1 VHLCVYTCINRLV
14 RVCVN
19 VCLCVR
25 VTRTYDRVWQSGMP
39 QHYTKERNS
48 ESDCIALCSAH
59 GYWLPALQ
67 VGRLSRTVD
76 THPPHIPRSPAKS
89 AVYQHSQLTANL
101 ACVEAICHKTCVIM
115 RTQGCKAPTF
125 CIHTH
130 ACTAICIYTHT
141 HTHIHMQPPPPLPQ
155 AFTPAVPCL
164 CCPPTTIYIHTHSHT
179 HTHTQTYPPP
189 SSFHTC
195 SALSLLSAYDHLHPH
210 THSHSHTHTHTHTHT
225 RKHTHP
231 PSSFHTCSALSLLS
245 ALLSMLRLLLPPRA

>member
-1 VHLCVYTCINRLV
+1 MHLCVYTCINRLV

-141 HTHIHMQPPPPLPQ
+141 HTHIHMQPPPPSLKLSHLQCPVS
-155 AFTPAVPCL
+155 AVRLRPS
-164 CCPPTTIYIHTHSHT
+164 TST
-179 HTHTQTYPPP
+179 HTLTLT
-189 SSFHTC
+189 
-195 SALSLLSAYDHLHPH
+195 
-210 THSHSHTHTHTHTHT
+210 HTHTHTHTHT
-225 RKHTHP
+225 QTHT
-231 PSSFHTCSALSLLS
+231 PSLKLSHLQRTVSAVRLAEHVAIAAASTCVT
-245 ALLSMLRLLLPPRA
+245 LPASHCG